1 MAEKRY
7 ITASEIGLYT
17 FCPRAWALKQLDCES
32 DAHWEMEK
40 GKEFHEQIGQR
51 EIQREIENQPQ
62 QQRINRRIQ
71 FITKAIA
78 IVSLCLIITLI
89 TFLLK

>member
-40 GKEFHEQIGQR
+40 GKEFHENG
-51 EIQREIENQPQ
+51 
-62 QQRINRRIQ
+62 
-71 FITKAIA
+71 
-78 IVSLCLIITLI
+78 CLLFEGDIKDGNKTGKGKIYDEW
-89 TFLLK
+89 